1 MGPRN
6 GRKDVRILL
15 VGEPGVGKTSLILSL
30 VSEEFPEEVPP
41 RAEEITI
48 PADVTPEKVPTNIVD
63 YSAQEQGEDSL
74 ITEIH
79 KANVICIVYAVDD
92 DETIDKITSYWLPF
106 IQEQLGENHQ
116 IPIVLVGNKVDLV
129 EYSSLEIILPIM
141 NEYAEIESCVE
152 CSAKTLKN
160 ISELFYYAQK
170 AVLHPTTPLY
180 MTETRDLTEKCK
192 KALTRI
198 FKICDYDNDEVL
210 SDYELNQFQRRCFNT
225 PLQPHALEDVK
236 NLVRKNVDDGIK
248 NDGLTLRGF
257 LFLHILFI
265 QRGRHETTWAVL
277 RKFGYDDNLQLSK
290 DYLCPRL
297 VVPPGCTTE
306 LSHQGYHFL
315 TTLFEKYDQDKDGCL
330 SPSEVAD
337 LFSTCPV
344 IAWGPEIVNVVPTNE
359 SGWITLQGYLAQ
371 WTLIAAL
378 DVCRL
383 MEFLAY
389 LGYISTSDENQL
401 SAIIVTRE
409 KSLDLQK
416 RQTSRN
422 VFHCQVIGPQGA
434 GKTSFMQGFIGKNL
448 LLQASINKAQ
458 LTQYTISSLQVY
470 GQEKYLLLHEVD
482 IFGMN
487 DTLTPPELFCDVV
500 CLMFDASHSRS
511 FEYIARIFLKYFSD
525 SKVPVLIVGSK
536 ADLPAAV
543 QDYALQPMYFC
554 SKHKLP
560 PLQPFTASGVIRK
573 DAYVKLATMAAY
585 PHLPL
590 AQDSTVWVKAGLGM
604 AAVALV
610 SLFLVKIIKAASEN
624 RLINMCLFNLC
635 VKSSKSIVI
644 IREHEKK
651 MIWLQ

>member
-1 MGPRN
+1 MGPKN

-15 VGEPGVGKTSLILSL
+15 LGEPGVGKTSLILSL

-74 ITEIH
+74 IVEIH

-92 DETIDKITSYWLPF
+92 DDTIDKITAYWLPF
-106 IQEQLGENHQ
+106 IQEQLGENHLV
-116 IPIVLVGNKVDLV
+116 PVVLVGNKVDLV

-141 NEYAEIESCVE
+141 NQYAEIESCVE

-180 MTETRDLTEKCK
+180 TTESRDLTEKCK
-192 KALTRI
+192 RALTRI
-198 FKICDYDNDEVL
+198 FKICDYDNDGIL
-210 SDYELNQFQRRCFNT
+210 SDYELNQFQ
-225 PLQPHALEDVK
+225 
-236 NLVRKNVDDGIK
+236 KNVDEGIK
-248 NDGLTLRGF
+248 NDGLTLKGF

-265 QRGRHETTWAVL
+265 QRGRHETTWTVV
-277 RKFGYDDNLQLSK
+277 RKFGYDDNMQLSK
-290 DYLCPRL
+290 DYINPRL

-344 IAWGPEIVNVVPTNE
+344 IPWGPEVINVVPTNE
-359 SGWITLQGYLAQ
+359 NGWITLQGYLAQ

-389 LGYISTSDENQL
+389 LGYITTPEENQL

-409 KSLDLQK
+409 KKLDLQK

-434 GKTSFMQGFIGKNL
+434 GKSTFMQGFIGKTL
-448 LLQASINKAQ
+448 QVQASINKAQ
-458 LTQYTISSLQVY
+458 LTPYTINSLQVY

-482 IFGMN
+482 IYGMN
-487 DTLTPPELFCDVV
+487 DTLTPPELYCDVV
-500 CLMFDASHSRS
+500 CLMYDASHSRS
-511 FEYIARIFLKYFSD
+511 FEYIARLFLKYFSD

-536 ADLPAAV
+536 ADIPAAI
-543 QDYALQPMYFC
+543 QDYALQPMAFC
-554 SKHKLP
+554 SKYKLP
-560 PLQPFTASGVIRK
+560 PLQAFTANSTIRK
-573 DAYVKLATMAAY
+573 DAYIKLATMAAY
-585 PHLPL
+585 PHFRHLPM
-590 AQDSTVWVKAGLGM
+590 AQDSTVWVKAGIGM

-610 SLFLVKIIKAASEN
+610 SLFLVKIIKAASDN
-624 RLINMCLFNLC
+624 R
-635 VKSSKSIVI
+635 
-644 IREHEKK
+644 
-651 MIWLQ
+651 

>member
-15 VGEPGVGKTSLILSL
+15 LGEPGVGKTSLILSL

-79 KANVICIVYAVDD
+79 KANVICVVYAVDD

-106 IQEQLGENHQ
+106 IQEQLGENHLV
-116 IPIVLVGNKVDLV
+116 PIVLVGNKVDLV

-141 NEYAEIESCVE
+141 NQYAELNFPS
-152 CSAKTLKN
+152 KTLKN

-180 MTETRDLTEKCK
+180 VTETRDLTEKCK

-210 SDYELNQFQRRCFNT
+210 SDYELNQFQ
-225 PLQPHALEDVK
+225 
-236 NLVRKNVDDGIK
+236 
-248 NDGLTLRGF
+248 
-257 LFLHILFI
+257 
-265 QRGRHETTWAVL
+265 
-277 RKFGYDDNLQLSK
+277 
-290 DYLCPRL
+290 
-297 VVPPGCTTE
+297 
-306 LSHQGYHFL
+306 
-315 TTLFEKYDQDKDGCL
+315 DKDGCL
-330 SPSEVAD
+330 SPTEVSD

-344 IAWGPEIVNVVPTNE
+344 IAWGPEVVNVVPTNDK
-359 SGWITLQGYLAQ
+359 GWITLQGYLAQ

-389 LGYISTSDENQL
+389 LGYMSTPDENQL
-401 SAIIVTRE
+401 TAIIVTRE
-409 KSLDLQK
+409 KKLDLQK

-434 GKTSFMQGFIGKNL
+434 GKSTFMQGFIGKTL
-448 LLQASINKAQ
+448 QAQASINKAH
-458 LTQYTISSLQVY
+458 LTPYTINSLQVY

-487 DTLTPPELFCDVV
+487 DTLTPPELYCDVV

-511 FEYIARIFLKYFSD
+511 FEYVARLFLKYFSD

-536 ADLPAAV
+536 ADQPIAV
-543 QDYALQPMYFC
+543 QDYGLQPIAFC

-560 PLQPFTASGVIRK
+560 PLQAFSANGTIRK

-585 PHLPL
+585 P
-590 AQDSTVWVKAGLGM
+590 
-604 AAVALV
+604 
-610 SLFLVKIIKAASEN
+610 
-624 RLINMCLFNLC
+624 
-635 VKSSKSIVI
+635 
-644 IREHEKK
+644 
-651 MIWLQ
+651 

>member
-1 MGPRN
+1 MGPKN

-15 VGEPGVGKTSLILSL
+15 LGEPGVGKTSLILSL

-74 ITEIH
+74 IVEIH

-92 DETIDKITSYWLPF
+92 DDTIDKITAYWLPF
-106 IQEQLGENHQ
+106 IQEQLGENHLV
-116 IPIVLVGNKVDLV
+116 PVVLVGNKVDLV

-141 NEYAEIESCVE
+141 NQYAEIESCVE

-180 MTETRDLTEKCK
+180 TTESRDLTEKCK
-192 KALTRI
+192 RALTRI
-198 FKICDYDNDEVL
+198 FKICDYDNDGIL
-210 SDYELNQFQRRCFNT
+210 SDYELNQFQ
-225 PLQPHALEDVK
+225 
-236 NLVRKNVDDGIK
+236 KNVDEGIK
-248 NDGLTLRGF
+248 NDGLTLKGF

-265 QRGRHETTWAVL
+265 QRGRHETTWTVV
-277 RKFGYDDNLQLSK
+277 RKFGYDDNMQLSK
-290 DYLCPRL
+290 DYINPRL

-344 IAWGPEIVNVVPTNE
+344 IPWGPEVINVVPTNE
-359 SGWITLQGYLAQ
+359 NGWITLQGYLAQ

-389 LGYISTSDENQL
+389 LGYITTPEENQL

-409 KSLDLQK
+409 KKLDLQK

-434 GKTSFMQGFIGKNL
+434 GKSTFMQGFIGKTL
-448 LLQASINKAQ
+448 QVQASINKAQ
-458 LTQYTISSLQVY
+458 LTPYTINSLQVY

-482 IFGMN
+482 IYGMN
-487 DTLTPPELFCDVV
+487 DTLTPPELYCDVV
-500 CLMFDASHSRS
+500 CLMYDASHSRS
-511 FEYIARIFLKYFSD
+511 FEYIARLFLKYFSD

-536 ADLPAAV
+536 ADIPAAI
-543 QDYALQPMYFC
+543 QDYALQPMAFC
-554 SKHKLP
+554 SKYKLP
-560 PLQPFTASGVIRK
+560 PLQAFTANSTIRK
-573 DAYVKLATMAAY
+573 DAYIKLATMAAY
-585 PHLPL
+585 PVYKPAWKLLCQSRHLPM
-590 AQDSTVWVKAGLGM
+590 AQDSTVWVKAGIGM

-610 SLFLVKIIKAASEN
+610 SLFLVKIIKAASDN
-624 RLINMCLFNLC
+624 R
-635 VKSSKSIVI
+635 
-644 IREHEKK
+644 
-651 MIWLQ
+651 

>member
-1 MGPRN
+1 MGPKN

-15 VGEPGVGKTSLILSL
+15 LGEPGVGKTSLILSL

-74 ITEIH
+74 IVEIH

-92 DETIDKITSYWLPF
+92 DDTIDKITAYWLPF
-106 IQEQLGENHQ
+106 IQEQLGENHLV
-116 IPIVLVGNKVDLV
+116 PVVLVGNKVDLV

-141 NEYAEIESCVE
+141 NQYAEIESCVE

-180 MTETRDLTEKCK
+180 TTESRDLTEKCK
-192 KALTRI
+192 RALTRI
-198 FKICDYDNDEVL
+198 FKICDYDNDGIL
-210 SDYELNQFQRRCFNT
+210 SDYELNQFQ
-225 PLQPHALEDVK
+225 
-236 NLVRKNVDDGIK
+236 KNVDEGIK
-248 NDGLTLRGF
+248 NDGLTLKGF

-265 QRGRHETTWAVL
+265 QRGRHETTWTVV
-277 RKFGYDDNLQLSK
+277 RKFGYDDNMQLSK
-290 DYLCPRL
+290 DYINPRL

-344 IAWGPEIVNVVPTNE
+344 IPWGPEVINVVPTNE
-359 SGWITLQGYLAQ
+359 NGWITLQGYLAQ

-389 LGYISTSDENQL
+389 LGYITTPEENQL

-409 KSLDLQK
+409 KKLDLQK

-434 GKTSFMQGFIGKNL
+434 GKSTFMQGFIGKTL
-448 LLQASINKAQ
+448 QVQASINKAQ
-458 LTQYTISSLQVY
+458 LTPYTINSLQVY

-482 IFGMN
+482 IYGMN
-487 DTLTPPELFCDVV
+487 DTLTPPELYCDVV
-500 CLMFDASHSRS
+500 CLMYDASHSRS
-511 FEYIARIFLKYFSD
+511 FEYIARLFLKYFSD

-536 ADLPAAV
+536 ADIPAAI
-543 QDYALQPMYFC
+543 QDYALQPMAFC
-554 SKHKLP
+554 SKYKLP
-560 PLQPFTASGVIRK
+560 PLQAFTANSTIRK
-573 DAYVKLATMAAY
+573 DAYIKLATMAAY
-585 PHLPL
+585 PHLPM
-590 AQDSTVWVKAGLGM
+590 AQDSTVWVKAGIGM

-610 SLFLVKIIKAASEN
+610 SLFLVKIIKAASDN
-624 RLINMCLFNLC
+624 R
-635 VKSSKSIVI
+635 
-644 IREHEKK
+644 
-651 MIWLQ
+651 